1 MIILLKKPQVLKS
14 QAIGKSTLHNR
25 IRDGLFVP
33 PVSVGARAVAW
44 PQHEVESITNALIS
58 GKSPDDIR
66 QLVKRMVEKRQEL
79 AKGL

>member
-33 PVSVGARAVAW
+33 PISLGARSVAW
-44 PQHEVESITNALIS
+44 PQHEVESITNALIA
-58 GKSPDDIR
+58 GKSQDDIR
-66 QLVKRMVEKRQEL
+66 KLVKLLIAKRTGME
-79 AKGL
+79 G